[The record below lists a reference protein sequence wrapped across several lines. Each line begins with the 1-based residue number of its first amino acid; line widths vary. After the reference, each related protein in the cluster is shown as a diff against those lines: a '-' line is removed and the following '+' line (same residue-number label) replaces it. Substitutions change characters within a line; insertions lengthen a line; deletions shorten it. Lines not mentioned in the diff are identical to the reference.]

1 MEIIYRIANE
11 GDIDG
16 CVALKRSV
24 VDALNEEG
32 LHIWDNSTYPNDG
45 LIIDDIRGGRAR
57 ILVLGSEILAYASI
71 EEADEEFGEGC
82 FPYAGLHC
90 FSRLMVDRKHI
101 GLGLGRKMVSLLEG
115 EMIQKGSK
123 GFGILVHGINRKA
136 MSFYESLGY
145 VYAGPKMFRF
155 GEFYRFYRLF

>member
-1 MEIIYRIANE
+1 M
-11 GDIDG
+11 
-16 CVALKRSV
+16 

-45 LIIDDIRGGRAR
+45 LINDDIRGGRAR

-71 EEADEEFGEGC
+71 EDADEEFGEGC

-123 GFGILVHGINRKA
+123 GFGILVHGINLKA
-136 MSFYESLGY
+136 MLFYESLGY